1 MSKKEKLSTEP
12 YKGVRDFYPED
23 QAFLNYLIATFRRTL
38 ERWGYVEYN
47 ASILEPS
54 ELYKAKGSENE
65 EVVREQTYTFLDR
78 GEREVTLRPEMTPTV
93 ARMVAGRRREL
104 GFPLRWYSIPNCFRY
119 ERPQRGRLR
128 EFWQLNIDIF
138 GSESLAADT
147 EIIAV
152 SHAIMLALGAT
163 QNDFTIKLGSRM
175 YLDNLIQTLNF
186 DEAQG
191 KKLLILLD
199 RRAKMPAS
207 DFERELGGMG
217 VALPMLSPKN
227 PPQDVLAVLA
237 RLEAMGIENAVFDLG
252 VVRGFDYYTGVVFEI
267 FDTDPKNTRS
277 IFGGGRYDN
286 LLALFDDEKVPAVG
300 AAAGDETLHNFLET
314 RNLLPTYLPPT
325 KVYIGLTSESLI
337 AEANKVAEALREG
350 GVAVS
355 VDFGEKKLSDQI
367 KTATK
372 HKIPYLLVVGDD
384 EIKSGSFTVRNL
396 ETGDEKKLSQGELSS
411 FFLNL

>member
-1 MSKKEKLSTEP
+1 MVKKEQVSIES
-12 YKGVRDFYPED
+12 YKGVRDFYPEEK
-23 QAFLNYLIATFRRTL
+23 FVLCYLFEHMSRTCEL
-38 ERWGYVEYN
+38 FGYEEYG
-47 ASILEPS
+47 ASILEHA
-54 ELYKAKGSENE
+54 ELYRAKTSEE
-65 EVVREQTYTFLDR
+65 IVSDQTYTFTDR
-78 GEREVTLRPEMTPTV
+78 GGREVTLRPEMTPTV
-93 ARMVAGRRREL
+93 ARMVAAKRREL

-138 GSESLAADT
+138 GSESLAADA
-147 EIIAV
+147 EIIMV
-152 SHAIMLALGAT
+152 SHAIMLALGAK
-163 QNDFTIKLGSRM
+163 QSDFTIKLGSRM

-207 DFERELGGMG
+207 DFERELADLK
-217 VALPMLSPKN
+217 VAPEMLSPKN
-227 PPQDVLAVLA
+227 PPQDVLDVIA

-267 FDTDPKNTRS
+267 FDTDPKNNRS
-277 IFGGGRYDN
+277 VFGGGRYDN

-300 AAAGDETLHNFLET
+300 AAAGDETLRNFLET

-325 KVYIGLTSESLI
+325 KVYIGLTSPSLE
-337 AEANKVAEALREG
+337 AEANKVAELLRPG
-350 GVAVS
+350 GVADS

-396 ETGDEKKLSQGELSS
+396 ETGDEKKLSREELSS

>member
-1 MSKKEKLSTEP
+1 MGKKDLLSTEP

-23 QAFLNYLIATFRRTL
+23 QAFLNYLIATFRGAL

-54 ELYKAKGSENE
+54 EIYKAKGSENE
-65 EVVREQTYTFLDR
+65 EVVREQTYTFVDR

-128 EFWQLNIDIF
+128 EFWQLNVDIF
-138 GSESLAADT
+138 GSSSLAADA

-152 SHAIMLALGAT
+152 SHAIMMALGAK
-163 QNDFTIKLGSRM
+163 QSDFIIKLGSRM
-175 YLDNLIQTLNF
+175 YLDTLMQNLNF
-186 DEAQG
+186 DEVQG

-199 RRAKMPAS
+199 RSSKMPAG
-207 DFERELGGMG
+207 DFERELGEMG
-217 VALPMLSPKN
+217 VSLEMLSPKT
-227 PPQDVLAVLA
+227 PPQDVLDVME
-237 RLEAMGIENAVFDLG
+237 RLKMMGIENAVFDLG

-267 FDTDPKNTRS
+267 FDTDPKNSRS

-300 AAAGDETLHNFLET
+300 AAAGDETLRNFLET
-314 RNLLPTYLPPT
+314 RNLMPTYLPPT
-325 KVYIGLTSESLI
+325 KVYVALTSESLVK
-337 AEANKVAEALREG
+337 EANKVAETLRQG

-372 HKIPYLLVVGDD
+372 HKIPYLLVVG
-384 EIKSGSFTVRNL
+384 EN
-396 ETGDEKKLSQGELSS
+396 ELSSGTFVVRDLVSGEEKSLSRDGLLS